1 MGSLLGAFIFFFFP
15 SAVLWSS
22 KHIFTSN
29 ESFKEGQYYCNMT
42 HHLTQFS
49 DTRGKWNFLLTISR
63 FKHLTLLFS
72 AFCQIQGTHSIKMQI
87 YVLIQ
92 KEHLILKIRYSLLS
106 SSLLQLFVEFSMFI
120 DQKHATKLLETTMDY
135 AAELKFLSYHPNA
148 VLLQTATEKHL

>member
-1 MGSLLGAFIFFFFP
+1 
-15 SAVLWSS
+15 
-22 KHIFTSN
+22 
-29 ESFKEGQYYCNMT
+29 MT

-72 AFCQIQGTHSIKMQI
+72 AFCQIQGAHSIKMQI

-106 SSLLQLFVEFSMFI
+106 SSLLQLFIEFSMFI

-135 AAELKFLSYHPNA
+135 AAELKFSSYHPNA
-148 VLLQTATEKHL
+148 VLLQTATEKHLRRKSIRSSVLLIYPSQFYKDHLYKRIINSIVSFVM